1 MRTVVFPPFETR
13 LAMPATPAPL
23 IRLTIDVIITR
34 PGRSQEIVLVRR
46 RNPPHGWALPG
57 GFVDYGETVEH
68 AALREAREETGLAV
82 TLARQFHV
90 YSDPSRDPR
99 GHTVAVVFLAE
110 AAGEPVGGDDAA
122 EARFFSAD
130 SLPEPLAFDHKAI
143 LEDFL
148 TGRY

>member
-1 MRTVVFPPFETR
+1 
-13 LAMPATPAPL
+13 MPAASTPL